1 MSRIA
6 AWAARTATLNRAGAL
21 ARASTPSMSSL
32 SQRAAAAAA
41 AKNASVG
48 MDLQDEAGEGYHAV
62 PAFTFKP
69 SQQAA
74 VSLSGL
80 TGSVRL

>member
-21 ARASTPSMSSL
+21 ARASTPSLSTSL
-32 SQRAAAAAA
+32 SQRRAAAAAT
-41 AKNASVG
+41 ASVG
-48 MDLQDEAGEGYHAV
+48 MDLQDEATEGYHAV

-69 SQQAA
+69 SAAAA
-74 VSLSGL
+74 VLLSGS